1 MSIQHM
7 LHTSVQHN
15 GFELRLEYIK
25 SSLPLFV
32 YYIVQ
37 NYVRRGRF
45 YTELLSC
52 LEANYPGL
60 KDQLSKTVL
69 SIQV

>member
-1 MSIQHM
+1 MSVQHM
-7 LHTSVQHN
+7 LHTAVQHN
-15 GFELRLEYIK
+15 SFELHLEYIK
-25 SSLPLFV
+25 CSLPLFF

-37 NYVRRGRF
+37 NYVRRGSF

-60 KDQLSKTVL
+60 KDQFSKTVL

>member
-7 LHTSVQHN
+7 LHTAVQHN
-15 GFELRLEYIK
+15 SFELRLEYIK

>member
-1 MSIQHM
+1 MSVQHM
-7 LHTSVQHN
+7 LHTAVQHN
-15 GFELRLEYIK
+15 GFELLLEYIK
-25 SSLPLFV
+25 CSLPLFF

-37 NYVRRGRF
+37 NYVRRGSF

-60 KDQLSKTVL
+60 KDQFSKTVL